1 MQKNANISKVLIQ
14 IHSTLQSNRLEY
26 TLNYVFK
33 WRMGVDFVVISDP
46 SKLNKNQCIINYNV
60 ENIGCGIHII
70 PKGLLFDKGI
80 NAFVAEDIKF
90 NLNPIEPLKDSYSD
104 LFSSIFFHLS
114 RYEEYNAAK
123 DNLGRFSHKSS
134 CLFLNDF
141 IERPLVDEWVNGF
154 KNYLIQFH
162 DFNTDDFKLE
172 KFNIQASID
181 IDSVF
186 SYKGR
191 NAIRTIAAFAK
202 DCLKL
207 NFKEVLSRARVLLN
221 LEKDPNDNFELQ
233 KELLNQ
239 KHAKYFVQVG
249 NYGRLD
255 KNISPE
261 NSEFQNIL
269 KDLKNKGHQ
278 IGLHP
283 SFASNSSSEIIQTE
297 KLKLESIIGHEVLH
311 SRQHY
316 LKFELPKTYQALI
329 ELGIEN
335 EYSMGYSEIAGFR
348 AATAYPFYWYNLESE
363 KTTKLLIH
371 PFVVMDVAYK
381 NFQKMSVHETISSS
395 KKLKDICMELNLPFI
410 FVFHNES
417 LSNHRGW
424 ENWDK
429 VFSFWNHE

>member
-1 MQKNANISKVLIQ
+1 
-14 IHSTLQSNRLEY
+14 
-26 TLNYVFK
+26 
-33 WRMGVDFVVISDP
+33 MGIDFALISDS
-46 SKLNKNQCIINYNV
+46 SKLDQTQCIINYNI
-60 ENIGCGIHII
+60 ENIGYGIHII
-70 PKGLLFDKGI
+70 PSGFLFASGTSSNLD
-80 NAFVAEDIKF
+80 NEIKF
-90 NLNPIEPLKDSYSD
+90 NLNQNQTSKNSYID
-104 LFSSIFFHLS
+104 LFSSIFYHLS
-114 RYEEYNAAK
+114 RYEEYIAPK
-123 DNLGRFSHKSS
+123 DSLGRFSHKSS

-141 IERPLVDEWVNGF
+141 IERPLVDEWVNHF

-162 DFNTDDFKLE
+162 DFNAKDFKLE
-172 KFNIQASID
+172 KFTSQASID

-202 DCLKL
+202 DCFKL
-207 NFKEVLSRARVLLN
+207 NFKEVLNRARVLLN

-233 KELLNQ
+233 KELLNH

-255 KNISPE
+255 KNISPY
-261 NSEFQNIL
+261 NTKFQNIL
-269 KDLKNKGHQ
+269 IELKNKGHQ

-297 KLKLESIIGHEVLH
+297 KLKLESIIGSEVLQ

-316 LKFELPKTYQALI
+316 LKFEFPKTYQSLI

-381 NFQKMSVHETISSS
+381 NFQKMTVDETISSS
-395 KKLKDICMELNLPFI
+395 KKLKDICMALNLPFI